1 MDQQCRKHNIP
12 DSVYICSSVDEALI
26 RMQEKELNRKIE
38 NIFVIGGGQ
47 IYKKAINLPECE
59 KLYLTE
65 VDSDI
70 SCDTFFPEIPSA
82 YQKTVHFAFS
92 SWGFQKESETW
103 EENDFK
109 FRFTEYSRL
118 PVSFLPPYRTSLHV
132 PAVFL
137 VDNVN
142 RSTKNSSTWIWR
154 W

>member
-1 MDQQCRKHNIP
+1 MGQQCRKHNIP

-26 RMQEKELNRKIE
+26 RMQEKELKRRIE

-92 SWGFQKESETW
+92 
-103 EENDFK
+103 
-109 FRFTEYSRL
+109 R
-118 PVSFLPPYRTSLHV
+118 
-132 PAVFL
+132 
-137 VDNVN
+137 
-142 RSTKNSSTWIWR
+142 
-154 W
+154 

>member
-12 DSVYICSSVDEALI
+12 DSVYISSSVDEALI
-26 RMQEKELNRKIE
+26 RMQEKELKRRIE

-82 YQKTVHFAFS
+82 YQKTVHFAFL
-92 SWGFQKESETW
+92 
-103 EENDFK
+103 
-109 FRFTEYSRL
+109 R
-118 PVSFLPPYRTSLHV
+118 
-132 PAVFL
+132 
-137 VDNVN
+137 
-142 RSTKNSSTWIWR
+142 
-154 W
+154 